1 MKRIA
6 ILIEKNQTI
15 GTSSNIAAIL
25 MGELAA
31 KHSEIFTLNVKD
43 KDNTSHSSINYSTVI
58 LKVKSSQQILNLLI
72 KMGDLKYKNKITNV
86 VFSTIGQGLH
96 NQFDEYKTQIEQL
109 FTADTFPVG
118 IIVYGDDELIRSL
131 VKKYSLMQ

>member
-15 GTSSNIAAIL
+15 GTSSNISAIL
-25 MGELAA
+25 MGELATQ
-31 KHSEIFTLNVKD
+31 HSEIFTLDVLD
-43 KDNTSHSSINYSTVI
+43 KDGISHASINYSTVI
-58 LKVKSSQQILNLLI
+58 LKIKSSQQILNLI
-72 KMGDLKYKNKITNV
+72 NKIADVEYKNKVTSA

-96 NQFDEYKTQIEQL
+96 NKFKEYKVKIEQSS
-109 FTADTFPVG
+109 TKETFPIG
-118 IIVYGDDELIRSL
+118 IIVYGDDEVIRSL